1 MDDVIIQLG
10 YVAIF
15 VGTFL
20 EGESILALGGLAA
33 KHGYLSFPVVVAVA
47 VLGGFLGDQFFF
59 FVGRR
64 YGDRV
69 SVRLPFVSAKVLR
82 VQALLRRWDILAVI
96 LIRFLYGLRIAGP
109 IVIGS
114 CGIAPWRL
122 ALFNFIGA
130 LIWAPLVA
138 GIGYV
143 AGHAL
148 GEWVGRLQKIEIFLV
163 MAAVL
168 AAAALWFVIEWRR
181 R

>member
-1 MDDVIIQLG
+1 MDDAIAHLG
-10 YVAIF
+10 YAAVFA
-15 VGTFL
+15 GTFL
-20 EGESILALGGLAA
+20 EGESILALGGAA
-33 KHGYLSFPVVVAVA
+33 AAYGYLSFPVVVAIA
-47 VLGGFLGDQFFF
+47 ILGGFLGDQFFF

-69 SVRLPFVSAKVLR
+69 LARFPSVSAKVPR

-143 AGHAL
+143 AGQAL
-148 GEWVGRLQKIEIFLV
+148 DDWVVRLRHLEILLL
-163 MAAVL
+163 MAIVL
-168 AAAALWFVIEWRR
+168 AAVALWFVIEWRR

>member
-33 KHGYLSFPVVVAVA
+33 EHGYLSFPVVVAVA

-69 SVRLPFVSAKVLR
+69 LVRFPFVSAKALR

-143 AGHAL
+143 AGQAL
-148 GEWVGRLQKIEIFLV
+148 GEWVGRLQQIEIFLV

>member
-1 MDDVIIQLG
+1 L
-10 YVAIF
+10 
-15 VGTFL
+15 
-20 EGESILALGGLAA
+20 
-33 KHGYLSFPVVVAVA
+33 
-47 VLGGFLGDQFFF
+47 FFF
-59 FVGRR
+59 IGRR

-69 SVRLPFVSAKVLR
+69 LVRFPFVSAKVLR
-82 VQALLRRWDILAVI
+82 VQALLKRWDILAVI

-114 CGIAPWRL
+114 CGIVPWRL

-143 AGHAL
+143 AGRAL
-148 GEWVGRLQKIEIFLV
+148 GEWVGRLQQIEIFLV

>member
-1 MDDVIIQLG
+1 MDDVIAHLG
-10 YVAIF
+10 YVAVF

-20 EGESILALGGLAA
+20 EGETILALGGLAA
-33 KHGYLSFPVVVAVA
+33 EHGYLSFPVVVAIA
-47 VLGGFLGDQFFF
+47 VLGGFLGDQLFF

-69 SVRLPFVSAKVLR
+69 LACFPSVSAKVPR

-96 LIRFLYGLRIAGP
+96 LVRFLYGLRIAGP

-122 ALFNFIGA
+122 ALFNLIGA

-143 AGHAL
+143 AGQAL
-148 GEWVGRLQKIEIFLV
+148 GEWVGRLRNMQILLLMV
-163 MAAVL
+163 AVL
-168 AAAALWFVIEWRR
+168 AAVACWLVIQWRR

>member
-1 MDDVIIQLG
+1 
-10 YVAIF
+10 
-15 VGTFL
+15 
-20 EGESILALGGLAA
+20 
-33 KHGYLSFPVVVAVA
+33 
-47 VLGGFLGDQFFF
+47 
-59 FVGRR
+59 
-64 YGDRV
+64 
-69 SVRLPFVSAKVLR
+69 
-82 VQALLRRWDILAVI
+82 VI

-148 GEWVGRLQKIEIFLV
+148 GEWVGRLQQIEIFLV

>member
-1 MDDVIIQLG
+1 MDDVIIHLG
-10 YVAIF
+10 YAAIF

-20 EGESILALGGLAA
+20 EGESILALGGLATE
-33 KHGYLSFPVVVAVA
+33 HGYLSFPAVVGVA

-69 SVRLPFVSAKVLR
+69 LVRFPFVSAKVLR

-96 LIRFLYGLRIAGP
+96 LIRFLYGLRMAGP

-138 GIGYV
+138 GHGYF
-143 AGHAL
+143 AGQAV
-148 GEWVGRLQKIEIFLV
+148 GEGGGRLAQLS
-163 MAAVL
+163 
-168 AAAALWFVIEWRR
+168 
-181 R
+181 

>member
-1 MDDVIIQLG
+1 MDGVMAHLG
-10 YVAIF
+10 YVAVF
-15 VGTFL
+15 VGTVV
-20 EGESILALGGLAA
+20 EGESILVLGGVAA
-33 KHGYLSFPVVVAVA
+33 AYGYLSFPVVVAIA
-47 VLGGFLGDQFFF
+47 VLGGFLGDQLFF

-69 SVRLPFVSAKVLR
+69 LARFPAVSAKAPR
-82 VQALLRRWDILAVI
+82 VQALLRRWDILVVI

-138 GIGYV
+138 GIGYL
-143 AGHAL
+143 AGQAL
-148 GEWVGRLQKIEIFLV
+148 DNWVGRLRHVEILV
-163 MAAVL
+163 LMVAMLAAV
-168 AAAALWFVIEWRR
+168 AWWFVIAWRR

>member
-1 MDDVIIQLG
+1 MDDVIAHLG
-10 YVAIF
+10 YGVVF

-20 EGESILALGGLAA
+20 EGESILVLGGVAA
-33 KHGYLSFPVVVAVA
+33 AYGYLSFPVVVAIA
-47 VLGGFLGDQFFF
+47 ILGGFLGDQLFF

-69 SVRLPFVSAKVLR
+69 LARFPSVSAKVPR

-114 CGIAPWRL
+114 CRIAPWRL

-143 AGHAL
+143 AGQAL
-148 GEWVGRLQKIEIFLV
+148 DDWVGRLRHLEILV
-163 MAAVL
+163 LMVAVL
-168 AAAALWFVIEWRR
+168 GAVAWWFVIEWRR

>member
-1 MDDVIIQLG
+1 MDDVIIHLG
-10 YVAIF
+10 YLAIF

-33 KHGYLSFPVVVAVA
+33 EHGYLSFPVVVAVA

-69 SVRLPFVSAKVLR
+69 LARFPFVSAKALR

-114 CGIAPWRL
+114 CGIALWRL
-122 ALFNFIGA
+122 VLFNLIGA
-130 LIWAPLVA
+130 LIWALLVA

-143 AGHAL
+143 AGQAL
-148 GEWVGRLQKIEIFLV
+148 GEWVGRLQQSEIFLV

-168 AAAALWFVIEWRR
+168 AAVALWLVIKWRR

>member
-1 MDDVIIQLG
+1 MDDAIAHLG
-10 YVAIF
+10 YLAVF
-15 VGTFL
+15 VGALL

-33 KHGYLSFPVVVAVA
+33 EHGYLSFPVVVAIA

-59 FVGRR
+59 FVGRH
-64 YGDRV
+64 YGERV
-69 SVRLPFVSAKVLR
+69 LARFPSVSGKVPR
-82 VQALLRRWDILAVI
+82 VQALLRRWDVVAVI

-143 AGHAL
+143 AGQAL
-148 GEWVGRLQKIEIFLV
+148 GEWVGRMRHMEILLL
-163 MAAVL
+163 MAVVL
-168 AAAALWFVIEWRR
+168 AVTAGCFVVQWRR

>member
-1 MDDVIIQLG
+1 MDDVIAHLG
-10 YVAIF
+10 YVAVF

-20 EGESILALGGLAA
+20 EGESILALGGVAA
-33 KHGYLSFPVVVAVA
+33 AYGYLSFPVVVAVA
-47 VLGGFLGDQFFF
+47 VLGGFLGDQLFF

-69 SVRLPFVSAKVLR
+69 LTRFPSVSAKVPR

-114 CGIAPWRL
+114 CRIAPWRL

-130 LIWAPLVA
+130 LIWAPLVT

-143 AGHAL
+143 AGQAL
-148 GEWVGRLQKIEIFLV
+148 DDWVGRLRHLEILV
-163 MAAVL
+163 LMVAMLAAV
-168 AAAALWFVIEWRR
+168 AWWFVIEWRR

>member
-1 MDDVIIQLG
+1 MDDVIAHLG
-10 YVAIF
+10 YVAVF

-20 EGESILALGGLAA
+20 EGESILALGGVAA
-33 KHGYLSFPVVVAVA
+33 AYGYLSFPVVVAVA
-47 VLGGFLGDQFFF
+47 VLGGFLGDQLFF

-69 SVRLPFVSAKVLR
+69 LTRFPSVSAKVPR

-114 CGIAPWRL
+114 CRIAPWRL

-143 AGHAL
+143 AGQAL
-148 GEWVGRLQKIEIFLV
+148 DDWVGRLRHLEILV
-163 MAAVL
+163 LMVAVL
-168 AAAALWFVIEWRR
+168 AAVAWWFVIEWRR

>member
-1 MDDVIIQLG
+1 MDDVIAHLG
-10 YVAIF
+10 YMAIF
-15 VGTFL
+15 AGTFL
-20 EGESILALGGLAA
+20 EGESVLALGGLAA
-33 KHGYLSFPVVVAVA
+33 EHGYLSFPVVVVVA
-47 VLGGFLGDQFFF
+47 VLGGFLGDQLFF

-69 SVRLPFVSAKVLR
+69 LVRFPFVAAKVLR
-82 VQALLRRWDILAVI
+82 VQALLRRWDILTVI

-114 CGIAPWRL
+114 CGISPWRL

-138 GIGYV
+138 GIGYT
-143 AGHAL
+143 AGRAL
-148 GEWVGRLQKIEIFLV
+148 DEWVGRLQQIEILLV
-163 MAAVL
+163 MAVVL
-168 AAAALWFVIEWRR
+168 AAAVSWIVIEWRR

>member
-1 MDDVIIQLG
+1 MDDVIIHLG
-10 YVAIF
+10 YLAIF

-33 KHGYLSFPVVVAVA
+33 EHGYLSFPVVVAVA

-69 SVRLPFVSAKVLR
+69 LARFPFVSAKVPR

-114 CGIAPWRL
+114 CGIALWRL
-122 ALFNFIGA
+122 VLFNLIGA
-130 LIWAPLVA
+130 LIWALLVA

-143 AGHAL
+143 AGQAL
-148 GEWVGRLQKIEIFLV
+148 GEWVGRLQQSEIFLV

-168 AAAALWFVIEWRR
+168 AAVALWLVIKWRR

>member
-1 MDDVIIQLG
+1 MAHLG
-10 YVAIF
+10 YVAVF
-15 VGTFL
+15 VGTVV
-20 EGESILALGGLAA
+20 EGESILVLGGVAA
-33 KHGYLSFPVVVAVA
+33 AYGYLSFPVVVAIA
-47 VLGGFLGDQFFF
+47 VLGGFLGDQLFF

-69 SVRLPFVSAKVLR
+69 LARFPAVSAKAPR
-82 VQALLRRWDILAVI
+82 VQALLRRWDILVVI

-138 GIGYV
+138 GIGYL
-143 AGHAL
+143 AGQAL
-148 GEWVGRLQKIEIFLV
+148 DNWVGRLRHVEILV
-163 MAAVL
+163 LMVAMLAAV
-168 AAAALWFVIEWRR
+168 AWWFVIAWRR

>member
-33 KHGYLSFPVVVAVA
+33 EHGYLSFPVVVAVA

-69 SVRLPFVSAKVLR
+69 LARFPFVSAKVLR
-82 VQALLRRWDILAVI
+82 VQAASP
-96 LIRFLYGLRIAGP
+96 IAASP
-109 IVIGS
+109 PV
-114 CGIAPWRL
+114 RL
-122 ALFNFIGA
+122 D
-130 LIWAPLVA
+130 PCC
-138 GIGYV
+138 
-143 AGHAL
+143 
-148 GEWVGRLQKIEIFLV
+148 RD
-163 MAAVL
+163 
-168 AAAALWFVIEWRR
+168 
-181 R
+181 

>member
-1 MDDVIIQLG
+1 MDYVIAHLG
-10 YVAIF
+10 YLAVF
-15 VGTFL
+15 VGTFI
-20 EGESILALGGLAA
+20 EGESILVLGGVAA
-33 KHGYLSFPVVVAVA
+33 AYGYLSFPVVVAVA
-47 VLGGFLGDQFFF
+47 VLGGFLGDQLFF

-64 YGDRV
+64 YGNRV
-69 SVRLPFVSAKVLR
+69 LARFPSVSAKVPR

-114 CGIAPWRL
+114 CRIAPWRL

-138 GIGYV
+138 GIGYF
-143 AGHAL
+143 AGQAL
-148 GEWVGRLQKIEIFLV
+148 DNWVGRLRHLEILV
-163 MAAVL
+163 LMVAVL
-168 AAAALWFVIEWRR
+168 AAVVWWFVIEWRR